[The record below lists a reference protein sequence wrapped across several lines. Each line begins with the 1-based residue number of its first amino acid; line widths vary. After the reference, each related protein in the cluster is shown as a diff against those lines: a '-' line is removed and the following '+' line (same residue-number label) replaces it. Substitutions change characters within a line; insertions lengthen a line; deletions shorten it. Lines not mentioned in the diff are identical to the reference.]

1 MFEQIYNEYL
11 LHKNEENFKER
22 YAGKESWYHASG
34 AGFCSRKLYY
44 ESVERPEPTN
54 PAPPL
59 NARVM
64 RLGTV
69 IHQDIQDAIIYYNN
83 IYNNNNINKDITEKI
98 LSEDYLHKCSFVVEG
113 EIQLPELN
121 VRGFYDVLEIDETD
135 PSLKRISLLDIKT
148 SSRWNYDLK
157 FSKKAVIPQENR
169 NHFLQ
174 LGTYALGIE
183 KEYGNVDEMSLLYY
197 NKDNSKMAK
206 QNVPLNY
213 IHTAKRYWKAI
224 NDEHKKGLPVHN
236 LGVSPAYK
244 WCCGYCQFKDHC
256 KPPSFK

>member
-1 MFEQIYNEYL
+1 MFEDIYHEYIAY
-11 LHKNEENFKER
+11 KNELNKKER
-22 YAGKESWYHASG
+22 YSGKESWYHASG

-44 ESVERPEPTN
+44 ESVEKAEPTN
-54 PAPPL
+54 PTPPI

-83 IYNNNNINKDITEKI
+83 IYNNINIKKDVSKEI
-98 LSEDYLHKCSFVVEG
+98 LSELRVHKCTFVVEG
-113 EIQLPELN
+113 EIQLPEFN
-121 VRGFYDVLEIDETD
+121 VRGFYDILVIDETD

-148 SSRWNYDLK
+148 SSRWGFEMK
-157 FSKKAVIPQENR
+157 FSKKATIPQENR

-206 QNVPLNY
+206 QNVPIRY
-213 IHTAKRYWKAI
+213 MHTARR
-224 NDEHKKGLPVHN
+224 
-236 LGVSPAYK
+236 
-244 WCCGYCQFKDHC
+244 
-256 KPPSFK
+256 